1 MSGKADDDEDY
12 FQVVTEQLEED
23 SFFEL
28 DDGTLQLLEQSGHS
42 NTKQGDPSIILA
54 LESIMA
60 TDPKYAKFFKGAKK
74 LHATTPPEG
83 LPYISAKVINLPKN
97 KSYKVVFNT
106 TENAQATYAAV
117 SAEQI
122 AKSGLAPVKS
132 IMRDHNN
139 EVFKHEFLKADLHF
153 TYRYPILELTFH
165 EGDALF
171 STTYYSYNPTLT
183 NTQKNSMISDTNQL
197 KMETLTLSHKYSVR
211 KQRYY
216 SKTTRTRSDTTT
228 SGVFLNT
235 TRDDRFGQYRRNET
249 GLSRSSSTSSSVSF
263 IPFGRTKKQ

>member
-1 MSGKADDDEDY
+1 
-12 FQVVTEQLEED
+12 
-23 SFFEL
+23 
-28 DDGTLQLLEQSGHS
+28 
-42 NTKQGDPSIILA
+42 
-54 LESIMA
+54 MA

-97 KSYKVVFNT
+97 KWNKELNEAIYLNIVLLSQPLLSKKGAVALTIYHMKNPNGMQPQPTFKWCILSYKVVFDT
-106 TENAQATYAAV
+106 TENAQAAYAAV
-117 SAEQI
+117 SAEQL

-139 EVFKHEFLKADLHF
+139 EVVKHEFSKADLHF
-153 TYRYPILELTFH
+153 TYWYPILELTFH

-171 STTYYSYNPTLT
+171 STTYYSYNPTPT

-211 KQRYY
+211 KKRYY

-235 TRDDRFGQYRRNET
+235 TRDDRFGQYRSEERDGVEPI
-249 GLSRSSSTSSSVSF
+249 SVDKFFCLLNSF
-263 IPFGRTKKQ
+263 WGNQKTIK